1 MKIDFEFNTQYG
13 KFSDA
18 LHFPDN
24 QELPSDDEIEVMKQE
39 RLNNWITVITTP
51 SSYVEDTS
59 SEEPD
64 TTPSSYVEDTSSGEP
79 DNQTDAPVEG

>member
-24 QELPSDDEIEVMKQE
+24 QELPSDDEIEAMKQE

-64 TTPSSYVEDTSSGEP
+64 
-79 DNQTDAPVEG
+79 NQTDAPVEG

>member
-24 QELPSDDEIEVMKQE
+24 QELPSDDEIEAMKQE

-59 SEEPD
+59 SA
-64 TTPSSYVEDTSSGEP
+64 EP

>member
-1 MKIDFEFNTQYG
+1 MKINFEFNTQYG

-24 QELPSDDEIEVMKQE
+24 QELPSDDEIEAMKHE

-64 TTPSSYVEDTSSGEP
+64 
-79 DNQTDAPVEG
+79 NQTDAPVEG

>member
-1 MKIDFEFNTQYG
+1 MKINFEFNTQYG

-24 QELPSDDEIEVMKQE
+24 QELPSDDEIEAMKHE

-51 SSYVEDTS
+51 SSYVDDTS
-59 SEEPD
+59 SE
-64 TTPSSYVEDTSSGEP
+64 EP

>member
-1 MKIDFEFNTQYG
+1 MKINFEFNTQYG

-24 QELPSDDEIEVMKQE
+24 QELPSDDEIEAMKHE

-64 TTPSSYVEDTSSGEP
+64 
-79 DNQTDAPVEG
+79 NQTDTPVEG

>member
-1 MKIDFEFNTQYG
+1 MKINFEFNTQYG

-24 QELPSDDEIEVMKQE
+24 QELPSDDEIEAMKQE

-64 TTPSSYVEDTSSGEP
+64 
-79 DNQTDAPVEG
+79 NQTDAPVEG

>member
-1 MKIDFEFNTQYG
+1 MKINFEFNTQYG

-24 QELPSDDEIEVMKQE
+24 QKLPSDDEIEAMKQE
-39 RLNNWITVITTP
+39 RLNNWVTVITTP

-64 TTPSSYVEDTSSGEP
+64 
-79 DNQTDAPVEG
+79 NQTDAPVEG